1 MAIGWLGILFFED
14 LETILIEVKE
24 IKGGERR
31 GAHGLGKAIGE
42 LQIDFMNFRGLPPAL
57 QGLMILPA
65 YQVMGIVG
73 LWLTFESDGWHFDS
87 CLRESGDF
95 EKGEWGDL

>member
-1 MAIGWLGILFFED
+1 
-14 LETILIEVKE
+14 
-24 IKGGERR
+24 
-31 GAHGLGKAIGE
+31 
-42 LQIDFMNFRGLPPAL
+42 
-57 QGLMILPA
+57 MILPA

-73 LWLTFESDGWHFDS
+73 VWLTFESDGWHFDS